1 MGPNDDSAPAAIVST
16 VRRADWEAEAE
27 RWIAWAR
34 APEHDSYSDY
44 APGFFEEI
52 VPSPGRRT
60 LDLGCGEGRVTRD
73 LQRRSHIVV
82 GLDASPTLVGAAR
95 AAGPG
100 PFVLADAARLPFPD
114 GAFDLTVAYMVL
126 MDLDDLDAGVD
137 EMARVLEL
145 GGRAAISVL
154 HPMADA
160 GGFPSR
166 EPDAPFTIDGSYFEE
181 RPYRETFTREGL
193 TMTFSSTT
201 HPLERYARSFERAG
215 LAIELLRE
223 PRAPADAIAR
233 DPGEARW
240 ARVPIFLFLRLVKVR

>member
-1 MGPNDDSAPAAIVST
+1 M
-16 VRRADWEAEAE
+16 RRADWEAEAE

-34 APEHDSYSDY
+34 APGHDSYHDY
-44 APGFFEEI
+44 GPAFFDEV

-73 LQRRSHIVV
+73 LQQRGHDVV
-82 GLDASPTLVGAAR
+82 GFDASPTMVAAAS

-100 PFVLADAARLPFPD
+100 PFVLADAARLPLRD
-114 GAFDLTVAYMVL
+114 GAFDLAIAYNVL

-137 EMARVLEL
+137 EMARVLEP
-145 GGRAAISVL
+145 GGRAAICIL
-154 HPMADA
+154 HPMAEA

-181 RPYRETFTREGL
+181 RPYRETFTRDGL

-201 HPLERYARSFERAG
+201 HPIERYARSFERAG
-215 LAIELLRE
+215 FAIELLRE
-223 PRAPADAIAR
+223 PKAPAAAVLR
-233 DPGEARW
+233 DPGEVRW
-240 ARVPIFLFLRLVKVR
+240 ARVPIFLFLRLVKVEDGR